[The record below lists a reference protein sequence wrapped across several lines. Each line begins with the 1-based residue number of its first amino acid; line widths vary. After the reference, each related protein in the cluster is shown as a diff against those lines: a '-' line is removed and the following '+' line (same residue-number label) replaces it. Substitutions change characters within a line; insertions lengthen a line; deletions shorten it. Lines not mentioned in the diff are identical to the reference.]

1 MSIRPETD
9 PILARARDHLKR
21 GEYPIAIEL
30 LRSLIVLGV
39 TDSSVLETL
48 GVAYSMAGSPG
59 LAVSLLEQTIEEAP
73 QRVAAFVKF
82 SEHLIRE
89 GDHAEAM
96 ACLMQALQITR
107 DSADVYQNLG
117 IVYQE
122 TQNYERAAAAFE
134 AAIRLR
140 PEFVAARFHLGQ
152 VCMQT
157 SQHVAAIAAFRQVL
171 ELCPTHQQ
179 ALKLLH
185 DLHDEPYQ
193 VEASQHG
200 TTPQVSDN
208 DTRSHT
214 GQPETSKFAATRSL
228 KLSDRE
234 SVDITQLAVDLEMR
248 CLGLLDQVAPG
259 KS

>member
-1 MSIRPETD
+1 MSIQPETD

-30 LRSLIVLGV
+30 LRSLIVAGV

-48 GVAYSMAGSPG
+48 GVAYSLAGSPG

-122 TQNYERAAAAFE
+122 TQDYDRAAAAFE

-140 PEFVAARFHLGQ
+140 PDFVAARFHLGQ
-152 VCMQT
+152 VYMQT
-157 SQHVAAIAAFRQVL
+157 CQQSAAIAAFRQVL

-185 DLHDEPYQ
+185 DLHDEPSQ
-193 VEASQHG
+193 VDESQRRVTQMAANVTCSGSGRTDPSKVEAG
-200 TTPQVSDN
+200 
-208 DTRSHT
+208 
-214 GQPETSKFAATRSL
+214 RSL

-234 SVDITQLAVDLEMR
+234 SADIAQLAVDLEMR
-248 CLGLLDQVAPG
+248 CLGLLGQVAPG